1 MPRDLSLVT
10 PQHAAQIASC
20 ELHMHM
26 YTYVYTYIYI
36 YINKHVKQ
44 NALLCY
50 SAQVLSKVNSL
61 KQMTKLQ
68 KEFDT
73 LLLIIHNK
81 ITLSLE

>member
-1 MPRDLSLVT
+1 
-10 PQHAAQIASC
+10 
-20 ELHMHM
+20 M
-26 YTYVYTYIYI
+26 YTHTYI
-36 YINKHVKQ
+36 YINKHIKQ